1 MDKKDV
7 MEMPSLEN
15 KLSQDIETIFEFY
28 DMSSLSSYEKREII
42 FNYLTE
48 SIEYDYDFLERIRER
63 EINKENVNLSRNP
76 AQELLDV
83 IYYKKGVCNGISQYY
98 KLLLEQV
105 GIKSFCVICDDGT
118 EVNHQLNLV
127 YEEKTDSY
135 SFDDV
140 TSVIVG
146 RGTKSDFFDYD
157 VAHANKLNQGNKDI
171 FHGENFFLLPETY
184 VDYLIGRSK
193 VISPMIKIPDNVAS
207 HKKQTPVTDNIHK

>member
-1 MDKKDV
+1 MS
-7 MEMPSLEN
+7 SLEN
-15 KLSQDIETIFEFY
+15 KLSQDIEAIFEFY
-28 DMSSLSSYEKREII
+28 DISSLSSYEKREII

-48 SIEYDYDFLERIRER
+48 NIEYDYDFLERIRER

-98 KLLLEQV
+98 KLLLEEV
-105 GIKSFCVICDDGT
+105 GIKSHCVICDDGT

-127 YEEKTDSY
+127 YDDTNRTY

-146 RGTKSDFFDYD
+146 RGTKTDFFDYD

-193 VISPMIKIPDNVAS
+193 VISPMIKLPNNVAP
-207 HKKQTPVTDNIHK
+207 HKKQTPVPDNIHK

>member
-1 MDKKDV
+1 MNKKDV

-28 DMSSLSSYEKREII
+28 DMSLLSSYEKREII

-83 IYYKKGVCNGISQYY
+83 IYYKKGVCNGVSQYY

-157 VAHANKLNQGNKDI
+157 VEHANKMDQGKKAF
-171 FHGENFFLLPETY
+171 FHGENFYLLPETY

-193 VISPMIKIPDNVAS
+193 VISPMIKMPDNVS
-207 HKKQTPVTDNIHK
+207 SYKNQTPVTGNVHK

>member
-1 MDKKDV
+1 MIN
-7 MEMPSLEN
+7 MSSLEN
-15 KLSQDIETIFEFY
+15 KLFQDIETIFEFY
-28 DMSSLSSYEKREII
+28 DISSLSSYEKREII

-63 EINKENVNLSRNP
+63 EINKKNVNLSRNP

-157 VAHANKLNQGNKDI
+157 VEHANKMDQGNKDI
-171 FHGENFFLLPETY
+171 FDGENFFLLPETY

-193 VISPMIKIPDNVAS
+193 VISPMIKMPDNVS
-207 HKKQTPVTDNIHK
+207 SYKKQMPVTDNIHK

>member
-1 MDKKDV
+1 M

-28 DMSSLSSYEKREII
+28 DMSSLSSYYKIEII

-157 VAHANKLNQGNKDI
+157 VEHANKMDQGKKAF

-193 VISPMIKIPDNVAS
+193 VISPMIKMPDNVS
-207 HKKQTPVTDNIHK
+207 SYKKQTPVTGNVHK